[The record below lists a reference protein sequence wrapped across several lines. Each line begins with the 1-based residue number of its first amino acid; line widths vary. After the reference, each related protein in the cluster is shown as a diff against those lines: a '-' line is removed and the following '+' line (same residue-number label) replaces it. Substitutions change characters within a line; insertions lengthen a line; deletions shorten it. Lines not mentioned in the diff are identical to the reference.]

1 VRYFFLTFLLVTLA
15 APALAVPAISCHCF
29 QDRSFDP
36 QRPDAVDPYLLANG
50 RNSLFAA
57 AFGVE
62 KKEVVKAVMSGTLP
76 EELWV
81 SHYLAQRSGQSVERV
96 GSLRSSNP
104 SWKGVLSPLGAGPEQ
119 CGNAFF
125 AAALQGAG
133 SNLLASLAVDAVL
146 MTRLLVPPEEIADL
160 RGAGAD
166 DRQTVLAVFLGRK
179 TGRPA
184 RILYDEVAGG
194 GSWGAILAATGM
206 EPKGIEGEMRGLL
219 QAAGTRQ

>member
-1 VRYFFLTFLLVTLA
+1 VRYFFLALLLVTLA
-15 APALAVPAISCHCF
+15 TEALAVPAISCHCF

-36 QRPDAVDPYLLANG
+36 QRPGAVDPYLLANA

-81 SHYLAQRSGQSVERV
+81 SHYLAQRSGQSVKRV
-96 GSLRSSNP
+96 GSLRSSTP
-104 SWKGVLSPLGAGPEQ
+104 SWKGVLSPLGLGPEQ

-133 SNLLASLAVDAVL
+133 SNVLASRAVDAVL
-146 MTRLLVPPEEIADL
+146 TTCLLVPPEELAGL

-166 DRQTVLAVFLGRK
+166 DRQAVLAVFLSRK
-179 TGRPA
+179 TGRAA
-184 RILYDEVAGG
+184 RDLYDEAAGG

-206 EPKGIEGEMRGLL
+206 VPKDIEGEMRGMVL
-219 QAAGTRQ
+219 AAATR

>member
-1 VRYFFLTFLLVTLA
+1 MRYFYLTLLLVTLA
-15 APALAVPAISCHCF
+15 TPALAVPAISCHCF

-36 QRPDAVDPYLLANG
+36 QHPDAVDPYLLANA

-81 SHYLAQRSGQSVERV
+81 SHYLAHRSGQSVERV

-119 CGNAFF
+119 CGKAFF

-133 SNLLASLAVDAVL
+133 SNVLASRAVDAVL
-146 MTRLLVPPEEIADL
+146 MTRLLVSPEEIAGL
-160 RGAGAD
+160 RGVGAD
-166 DRQTVLAVFLGRK
+166 DRQTVLAVFLSRK
-179 TGRPA
+179 TGRTA
-184 RILYDEVAGG
+184 GVLYDEVAGG
-194 GSWGAILAATGM
+194 GSWGAILATTGM
-206 EPKGIEGEMRGLL
+206 EPKDIEGEMRGLL
-219 QAAGTRQ
+219 LAAGTR